1 MSFCHNTAA
10 PEKKTVEDGEI
21 PMKRLFLCGLIGFG
35 LLNVSLLQAG
45 DDSAKVSPER
55 TQQLWQQIAP
65 YFQPGPEFQGDLGDY
80 KTPLKFYDGRPVKSK
95 ADWQKRRQEILKTWH
110 TMMGKWPP
118 VNEHPRVETLKEEHK
133 EGYTQYTVRFDIAP
147 GHPNTGYLLIPDG
160 AKPDHS
166 LPAVLVVYYEPET
179 GVGLKGKDRDFARA
193 LAKRGFVTFSVGHDY
208 SLYYPNREKAE
219 IQPLSALAYGAANAF
234 HVLANR
240 KEVDPQR
247 IGIVG
252 HSYGGKWAMFASC
265 LYDKFACAAWS
276 DGGIVFDES
285 RPSVNYWEP
294 WYLGYEGPDFRKRGL
309 PTKENPRTG
318 LYKRLVKEGYDL
330 HELHALM
337 APRPFLVSG
346 GSEDQPKQWRALN
359 HSIAVNDFLGY
370 KNRVAMTNR
379 EKHSPNPES
388 NEQIYRFFEYWLM
401 QNQLGQKK

>member
-1 MSFCHNTAA
+1 
-10 PEKKTVEDGEI
+10 
-21 PMKRLFLCGLIGFG
+21 MKALVSCGIM
-35 LLNVSLLQAG
+35 SLLLLMVSFQVIVAG
-45 DDSAKVSPER
+45 EKTDSHPSDETKK
-55 TQQLWQQIAP
+55 LWKKIAP
-65 YFQPGPEFQGDLGDY
+65 FHGPPSKFKDDFGNY
-80 KTPLKFYDGRPVKSK
+80 KSPLKFYDGRAVKT
-95 ADWQKRRQEILKTWH
+95 AEDWQQRRQEILKTWH
-110 TMMGKWPP
+110 TMMGEWPP
-118 VNEHPRVETLKEEHK
+118 VNETPRVEYLKEVHRENL
-133 EGYTQYTVRFDIAP
+133 TQYTVRFEIAP
-147 GHPNTGYLLIPDG
+147 GHPNTGYLLVPDD
-160 AKPDHS
+160 AKPNQNT
-166 LPAVLVVYYEPET
+166 PAVLVVYYDPET
-179 GVGLKGKDRDFARA
+179 GVGLKGKDRDFAFQ

-240 KEVDPQR
+240 KEVDSKR

-294 WYLGYEGPDFRKRGL
+294 WYLGYAGPNFRKRGL

-318 LYKRLVKEGYDL
+318 LYAKLNKEGYDL
-330 HELHALM
+330 HELHSLM

-359 HSIAVNDFLGY
+359 HSIDVNRLLGY
-370 KNRVAMTNR
+370 ENRVAMTNR
-379 EKHSPNPES
+379 EKHAPNPKS
-388 NEQIYRFFEYWLM
+388 NEQMYQFFEYWLKH
-401 QNQLGQKK
+401 NQLQKK

>member
-1 MSFCHNTAA
+1 MKNLLTYGMMSLALMLVTFQMTLAGEETETASA
-10 PEKKTVEDGEI
+10 QALWKK
-21 PMKRLFLCGLIGFG
+21 
-35 LLNVSLLQAG
+35 
-45 DDSAKVSPER
+45 
-55 TQQLWQQIAP
+55 IAP
-65 YFQPGPEFQGDLGDY
+65 YYQPPKEFKGDLGKY
-80 KTPLKFYDGRPVKSK
+80 QSPLKFYDGRTVKTPE
-95 ADWQKRRQEILKTWH
+95 DWQQRREEILKTWH
-110 TMMGKWPP
+110 KKMGPWPA
-118 VNEHPRVETLKEEHK
+118 VNENPRVEYLKTEHRDNF
-133 EGYTQYTVRFDIAP
+133 TQYTVRFMIAP
-147 GHPNTGYLLIPDG
+147 GHPNTGYLLIPDD

-166 LPAVLVVYYEPET
+166 TPAVLVVFYDPET
-179 GVGLKGKDRDFARA
+179 GIARKGKDRDFAYQ

-234 HVLANR
+234 HVLENR
-240 KEVDPQR
+240 KEVDPKR

-294 WYLGYEGPDFRKRGL
+294 WYLGYAGPDFRKRGL

-318 LYKRLVKEGYDL
+318 LYKSLIKDGHDL

-346 GSEDQPKQWRALN
+346 GAEDRPKQWRALN
-359 HSIAVNDFLGY
+359 HSVAVNQFLGY
-370 KNRVAMTNR
+370 ENRVAMTNR
-379 EKHSPNPES
+379 EKHSPNPQS
-388 NEQIYRFFEYWLM
+388 NEQIYQFFEYWLM
-401 QNQLGQKK
+401 QNQLQNK

>member
-1 MSFCHNTAA
+1 MKSVSYCGIVCMLILVCVPCSDAG
-10 PEKKTVEDGEI
+10 EKSKS
-21 PMKRLFLCGLIGFG
+21 P
-35 LLNVSLLQAG
+35 
-45 DDSAKVSPER
+45 DSEKS
-55 TQQLWQQIAP
+55 QQLWKQIAP
-65 YFQPGPEFQGDLGDY
+65 YFTPAEEFKGDLGNY
-80 KTPLKFYDGRPVKSK
+80 QSPLKFYDGRPVKTPE
-95 ADWQKRRQEILKTWH
+95 DWQARRQEILKTWH
-110 TMMGKWPP
+110 QKMGAWPP
-118 VNEHPRVETLKEEHK
+118 VYEHPKVEYLKQVER
-133 EGYTQYTVRFDIAP
+133 EGLIQYTVRFDIAP
-147 GHPNTGYLLIPDG
+147 GHPNTGYLLIPAG

-166 LPAVLVVYYEPET
+166 RPAVLVVYYEPET
-179 GVGLKGKDRDFARA
+179 GVGLKGENRDFALQ

-208 SLYYPNREKAE
+208 SLYYPNREQAE

-240 KEVDPQR
+240 KEVDSKR

-294 WYLGYEGPDFRKRGL
+294 WYLGYAGPDFRKRGL

-318 LYKRLVKEGYDL
+318 LYKELIKEGHDL

-346 GSEDQPKQWRALN
+346 GAEDQPKQWRALN
-359 HSIAVNDFLGY
+359 HTIAVNRFLGY
-370 KNRVAMTNR
+370 ENRVAMTNR
-379 EKHSPNPES
+379 EKHAPNPQS
-388 NEQIYRFFEYWLM
+388 NEQMYQFFEYWLM
-401 QNQLGQKK
+401 PDQSQSD

>member
-1 MSFCHNTAA
+1 MKKRIPCGILSLFFTVSISIVWSG
-10 PEKKTVEDGEI
+10 EK
-21 PMKRLFLCGLIGFG
+21 
-35 LLNVSLLQAG
+35 A
-45 DDSAKVSPER
+45 DSAPSE
-55 TQQLWQQIAP
+55 TQNKLWKQIAP
-65 YFQPGPEFQGDLGDY
+65 FFAPPNEFKGDLGNY
-80 KTPLKFYDGRPVKSK
+80 KTPLKFYDGRPVKT
-95 ADWQKRRQEILKTWH
+95 ANEWQTRRQEILKTWH
-110 TMMGKWPP
+110 AMMGEWPA
-118 VNEHPRVETLKEEHK
+118 VNEHPQVEYLKQEHRDNF
-133 EGYTQYTVRFDIAP
+133 TQYTVRFNIAP

-160 AKPDHS
+160 AKPDHNT
-166 LPAVLVVYYEPET
+166 PAVLVVYYEPET

-240 KEVDPQR
+240 KEVDPER

-276 DGGIVFDES
+276 DGGIVFDEN

-294 WYLGYEGPDFRKRGL
+294 WYLGYAGPDFRKRGL

-318 LYKRLVKEGYDL
+318 LYKQLVKEGYDL

-346 GSEDQPKQWRALN
+346 GAEDRPKQWRALN
-359 HSIAVNDFLGY
+359 HSVAVNRFLGY
-370 KNRVAMTNR
+370 ENRVAMTNR

-388 NEQIYRFFEYWLM
+388 NEQMYRFFEYWLKS
-401 QNQLGQKK
+401 NALKQKSTP